1 MRKII
6 PEEHEEVYEP
16 EHLPV
21 QDYKTAN
28 VKPKRQISDAQRE
41 HLNKIRELAMKK
53 KAELKEITLKSK
65 LAKTVPKQALAKQYD
80 EYIERMHSQAH
91 ASEQKV
97 KQQTKK
103 KEVKEVEPSG
113 SKKSSTFEEEE
124 VEEEVVVKAKPK
136 KRIVKKIVYK
146 SESEEEEEEE
156 VIVRKSK
163 PKAKTQSLEHLV
175 YNSNRDQLY
184 NRMIEERVKNSIIG
198 YGNALGV

>member
-6 PEEHEEVYEP
+6 PEEDEEVYER

-21 QDYKTAN
+21 KDYKTEP

-65 LAKTVPKQALAKQYD
+65 LAKTVPKQDLAKQYD
-80 EYIERMHSQAH
+80 EYIEN
-91 ASEQKV
+91 KI
-97 KQQTKK
+97 KQQSKK
-103 KEVKEVEPSG
+103 KEVKEVETSG

-124 VEEEVVVKAKPK
+124 EEVIVKKPK
-136 KRIVKKIVYK
+136 SKPKKKIVYVSE
-146 SESEEEEEEE
+146 SESEEEEK
-156 VIVRKSK
+156 VVVVKK
-163 PKAKTQSLEHLV
+163 KTKAKSQSQPLEHLV

>member
-6 PEEHEEVYEP
+6 PEEDEEVYEP

-21 QDYKTAN
+21 KDYKTEP

-65 LAKTVPKQALAKQYD
+65 LAKTVPKQDLAKQYD
-80 EYIERMHSQAH
+80 EYVENKI
-91 ASEQKV
+91 
-97 KQQTKK
+97 KQQSKK
-103 KEVKEVEPSG
+103 NEVKEVEPSG
-113 SKKSSTFEEEE
+113 FKKSSTFEEEE
-124 VEEEVVVKAKPK
+124 EEVIVKKPK
-136 KRIVKKIVYK
+136 SKPKKKIVYVSE
-146 SESEEEEEEE
+146 SESEEEEK
-156 VIVRKSK
+156 VVVVKK
-163 PKAKTQSLEHLV
+163 KTKAKSQPQPLEHLV

>member
-21 QDYKTAN
+21 KDYKTEP

-65 LAKTVPKQALAKQYD
+65 LAKTVPKQELAKQYD
-80 EYIERMHSQAH
+80 EYIEN
-91 ASEQKV
+91 KI
-97 KQQTKK
+97 KQQCKK

-113 SKKSSTFEEEE
+113 SKNSSTF
-124 VEEEVVVKAKPK
+124 
-136 KRIVKKIVYK
+136 
-146 SESEEEEEEE
+146 EEEEEE
-156 VIVRKSK
+156 VIVKKTKTK
-163 PKAKTQSLEHLV
+163 PKKKIVYVSESESEEEEKVVVVKKTKPKPKTQSLEHLV
-175 YNSNRDQLY
+175 YNSNRDALY

>member
-6 PEEHEEVYEP
+6 PEEDEEVYEP

-21 QDYKTAN
+21 KDYKTEP

-65 LAKTVPKQALAKQYD
+65 LAKTVPKQDLAKQYD
-80 EYIERMHSQAH
+80 EYVENKI
-91 ASEQKV
+91 
-97 KQQTKK
+97 KQQSKK
-103 KEVKEVEPSG
+103 NEVKEVEPSG
-113 SKKSSTFEEEE
+113 FKKSSTFEEEE
-124 VEEEVVVKAKPK
+124 EEVIVKKPK
-136 KRIVKKIVYK
+136 SKPKKKIVYVSE
-146 SESEEEEEEE
+146 SESEEEEK
-156 VIVRKSK
+156 VVVVKK
-163 PKAKTQSLEHLV
+163 KTKAKSQSQPLEHLV

>member
-6 PEEHEEVYEP
+6 PEEDEEVYER

-21 QDYKTAN
+21 KDYKTEP

-65 LAKTVPKQALAKQYD
+65 LAKTVPKQDLAKQYD
-80 EYIERMHSQAH
+80 EYVENKI
-91 ASEQKV
+91 
-97 KQQTKK
+97 KQQSKK

-124 VEEEVVVKAKPK
+124 EEVIVKKPK
-136 KRIVKKIVYK
+136 SKPKKKIVYVSE
-146 SESEEEEEEE
+146 SESEEEEK
-156 VIVRKSK
+156 VVVVKK
-163 PKAKTQSLEHLV
+163 KTKAKSQSQPLDHLV